1 MFEAFMSPGSV
12 TERLYFFF
20 GEYFDEDKRS
30 AGGGLQ
36 DEGEEIEVLELP
48 LDEALAMI
56 DTGEICDG
64 KTIMLLQYA
73 KLHRL
78 LD

>member
-1 MFEAFMSPGSV
+1 M
-12 TERLYFFF
+12 
-20 GEYFDEDKRS
+20 
-30 AGGGLQ
+30 
-36 DEGEEIEVLELP
+36 LELS
-48 LDEALAMI
+48 LDHALGMI
-56 DTGEICDG
+56 ETGEICDG